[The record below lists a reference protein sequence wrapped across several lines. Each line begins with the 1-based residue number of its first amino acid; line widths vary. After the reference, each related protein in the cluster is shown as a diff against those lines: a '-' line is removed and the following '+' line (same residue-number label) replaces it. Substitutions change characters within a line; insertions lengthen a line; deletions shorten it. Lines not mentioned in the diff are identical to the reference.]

1 MTPIHQRYR
10 YGVARLFAAAFLV
23 PGACGHT
30 DRKVDPPKSV
40 AAHSGDA
47 VAAGAQ
53 SATRTAGG
61 QSVVISGQAKD
72 CFVPGQEFGVQA
84 LDMRAFD
91 PASNNSLVG
100 VLRSL
105 DTLDFMGPPVTRARW
120 HSAAAQLDSLWTS
133 ATAMTHDS
141 TSSTGSFS
149 LTLPSRDS
157 VLVLTFAHR
166 NDAPLYYQYQMVGA
180 RLNVSLL
187 FDMSGAGAARSA
199 TCRRGR

>member
-1 MTPIHQRYR
+1 
-10 YGVARLFAAAFLV
+10 
-23 PGACGHT
+23 
-30 DRKVDPPKSV
+30 
-40 AAHSGDA
+40 
-47 VAAGAQ
+47 
-53 SATRTAGG
+53 
-61 QSVVISGQAKD
+61 
-72 CFVPGQEFGVQA
+72 
-84 LDMRAFD
+84 
-91 PASNNSLVG
+91 
-100 VLRSL
+100 
-105 DTLDFMGPPVTRARW
+105 
-120 HSAAAQLDSLWTS
+120 
-133 ATAMTHDS
+133 MTHDS